1 MAGQPN
7 GNSIDRH
14 TRLAVPAVRVHPI
27 ALAGQRA
34 EGRRDDGSFDNHSRI
49 APSDDTQGNLHPRG
63 PVLCY
68 PVRIRV
74 VGDCSVTTFT
84 ANEVF
89 TDIDEIAHSG
99 DLLRERQTRAEMR
112 INEFES
118 DLAKRHLALDVA
130 EKIRRDLQSK
140 LEGAIRN
147 RDVIGDFDAVFRS
160 ALDRLSGE
168 ES

>member
-1 MAGQPN
+1 MA
-7 GNSIDRH
+7 
-14 TRLAVPAVRVHPI
+14 A
-27 ALAGQRA
+27 
-34 EGRRDDGSFDNHSRI
+34 
-49 APSDDTQGNLHPRG
+49 
-63 PVLCY
+63 
-68 PVRIRV
+68 
-74 VGDCSVTTFT
+74 FT

-118 DLAKRHLALDVA
+118 DLAKGRLPLTIA
-130 EKIRRDLQSK
+130 EKIRGDLQRK
-140 LEGAIRN
+140 LEEAVRD

-168 ES
+168 QS

>member
-1 MAGQPN
+1 MA
-7 GNSIDRH
+7 
-14 TRLAVPAVRVHPI
+14 A
-27 ALAGQRA
+27 
-34 EGRRDDGSFDNHSRI
+34 
-49 APSDDTQGNLHPRG
+49 
-63 PVLCY
+63 
-68 PVRIRV
+68 
-74 VGDCSVTTFT
+74 FT

-118 DLAKRHLALDVA
+118 DLAKRHLPLAVA
-130 EKIRRDLQSK
+130 EKIRGDLQRK

-147 RDVIGDFDAVFRS
+147 FDVIGDFDAVFRS

>member
-1 MAGQPN
+1 VAG
-7 GNSIDRH
+7 D
-14 TRLAVPAVRVHPI
+14 
-27 ALAGQRA
+27 
-34 EGRRDDGSFDNHSRI
+34 
-49 APSDDTQGNLHPRG
+49 
-63 PVLCY
+63 Y
-68 PVRIRV
+68 
-74 VGDCSVTTFT
+74 SVAAFT

-118 DLAKRHLALDVA
+118 DLAKGRLPLAVA
-130 EKIRRDLQSK
+130 EKIRGDLQRK
-140 LEGAIRN
+140 LEEAVRN

-168 ES
+168 ER

>member
-1 MAGQPN
+1 MA
-7 GNSIDRH
+7 
-14 TRLAVPAVRVHPI
+14 A
-27 ALAGQRA
+27 
-34 EGRRDDGSFDNHSRI
+34 
-49 APSDDTQGNLHPRG
+49 
-63 PVLCY
+63 
-68 PVRIRV
+68 
-74 VGDCSVTTFT
+74 FT

-118 DLAKRHLALDVA
+118 DLGKGLLPLGVA
-130 EKIRRDLQSK
+130 EKIRGDLQRK

-147 RDVIGDFDAVFRS
+147 LDVIGDFDAVFRS

>member
-1 MAGQPN
+1 
-7 GNSIDRH
+7 
-14 TRLAVPAVRVHPI
+14 
-27 ALAGQRA
+27 
-34 EGRRDDGSFDNHSRI
+34 
-49 APSDDTQGNLHPRG
+49 
-63 PVLCY
+63 
-68 PVRIRV
+68 V